1 MSSQPALVG
10 IDVGTTRIKAVAFDL
25 DGNSLGAVHRA
36 TPWIVQERGW
46 TQMDSGALAGAA
58 IVAAADLT
66 QSINGRRVLGIGV
79 TGMAEAGVLLDAS
92 DQALSP
98 ILAWHDP
105 RGDVE
110 TIRREIGQESFEHT
124 VGLPLDA
131 TPSLAKIL
139 WLHKHL
145 PETKR
150 AVVFLSVPEW
160 VVCSFGGRPVS
171 ELSLASRTGLLDV
184 ATGTTWPAA
193 EALVGRNLLA
203 ELVVAGTPAGTA
215 DGADLPVALRGAVLT
230 VAGHDH
236 QTAALAVG
244 AAQPGRL
251 LDSLGTAEA
260 LVRCVDSPLDPEA
273 RRRLA
278 AQRITTGRGVVAD
291 RYTVLAGMRT
301 GLALEQIAGLLG
313 AETSAARVVL
323 GELALGLSVST
334 DTAAPAMEDVIAT
347 ARQSVANGRPAAE
360 VWATAVRDVTT
371 LSACVMEQLNR
382 ELGPHR
388 DVVVCGGWARNPAIL
403 AAKRWQ
409 YGSFRACPVDEAG
422 AAGAAL
428 LAGGAAGVLTLPVH
442 ASAAVDRVWRRCNQ

>member
-1 MSSQPALVG
+1 MGRVSPARSLYCPHYSTMSRYLPRRPHSAMSSQPALVG

-171 ELSLASRTGLLDV
+171 ELSLASRRGARGSQSTGR
-184 ATGTTWPAA
+184 AGGRGNA
-193 EALVGRNLLA
+193 GRN
-203 ELVVAGTPAGTA
+203 
-215 DGADLPVALRGAVLT
+215 
-230 VAGHDH
+230 
-236 QTAALAVG
+236 
-244 AAQPGRL
+244 
-251 LDSLGTAEA
+251 S
-260 LVRCVDSPLDPEA
+260 
-273 RRRLA
+273 RR
-278 AQRITTGRGVVAD
+278 
-291 RYTVLAGMRT
+291 
-301 GLALEQIAGLLG
+301 
-313 AETSAARVVL
+313 S
-323 GELALGLSVST
+323 
-334 DTAAPAMEDVIAT
+334 
-347 ARQSVANGRPAAE
+347 
-360 VWATAVRDVTT
+360 
-371 LSACVMEQLNR
+371 
-382 ELGPHR
+382 
-388 DVVVCGGWARNPAIL
+388 
-403 AAKRWQ
+403 
-409 YGSFRACPVDEAG
+409 
-422 AAGAAL
+422 
-428 LAGGAAGVLTLPVH
+428 
-442 ASAAVDRVWRRCNQ
+442 